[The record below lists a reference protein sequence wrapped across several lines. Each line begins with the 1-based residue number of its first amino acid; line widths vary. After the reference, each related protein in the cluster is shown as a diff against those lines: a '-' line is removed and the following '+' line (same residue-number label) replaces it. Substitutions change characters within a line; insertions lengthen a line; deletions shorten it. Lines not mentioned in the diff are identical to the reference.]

1 MSWRNRVIW
10 SEGTFLH
17 PHHFQQHDRY
27 LESLIDAHSGSLQA
41 CGWGITSLD
50 IDGELLA
57 LGKFAI
63 RACRGIMPDGT
74 AFDIP
79 TDAPPPPPL
88 PIPEELHQQTVFLAL
103 PLSRQGMIE
112 TDISGN
118 NTLLARYRPFEL
130 DVSDNVTGH
139 DKTVPLQVGQ
149 LQMRLMLAD
158 EERDYFSCLGLARIL
173 ETRPDKGVVLDEAF
187 IPPCLDC
194 AASLKLKGFITELL
208 GLLKHRSE
216 ALVGRV
222 SGAGVGVAEIS
233 DFMMLQLVN
242 RVVPLIEHLDKLPRL
257 HPESFYRTAVQL
269 AGELATFTADERRPP
284 TFPVYQ
290 QDDHENSF
298 AAVMD
303 ELRRSLTLVL
313 EQNAIAITL
322 EKRNY
327 GIYLATVSD
336 SGLFK
341 QAQFVLA
348 VKANLR
354 QEALQAQFPAQVKIG
369 PSDYIRQMVNSGLPG
384 IGLRLL
390 PVAPRHIPYHAG
402 YTYFELDRSSEYW
415 QGLEKSGAIAVH
427 VSGTFSGLEMAL
439 WAIKGST

>member
-1 MSWRNRVIW
+1 MSWRNKIIW

-27 LESLIDAHSGSLQA
+27 LENLIDARSSHLQA
-41 CGWGITSLD
+41 WGWGIVSLD
-50 IDGELLA
+50 IDTELLM

-63 RACRGIMPDGT
+63 RACQGIMPDGT

-79 TDAPPPPPL
+79 ADAPPPPPL
-88 PIPEELHQQTVFLAL
+88 TIPEELHRQTVFLAL
-103 PLSRQGMIE
+103 PLSRQGMAE

-118 NTLLARYRPFEL
+118 SALLARYRPFEL

-139 DKTVPLQVGQ
+139 NKTVPLQVGQ
-149 LQMRLMLAD
+149 LQMRLMLDD
-158 EERDYFSCLGLARIL
+158 EERDHFSCLGLARIL
-173 ETRPDKGVVLDEAF
+173 EIRPDKGVILDDAF

-194 AASLKLKGFITELL
+194 SASPKLKTLITELL

-216 ALVGRV
+216 ALVERV
-222 SGAGVGVAEIS
+222 SGAAAGVAEIS

-269 AGELATFTADERRPP
+269 AGELATFTADGRRPP
-284 TFPVYQ
+284 AFPAYQ

-298 AAVMD
+298 TPVMD

-327 GIYLATVSD
+327 GIHLATVSD
-336 SGLFK
+336 TDLFK

-354 QEALQAQFPAQVKIG
+354 QEALQTQFPAQVKIG

-402 YTYFELDRSSEYW
+402 YTYFELDRNSEYW

-439 WAIKGST
+439 WAIKGNN

>member
-1 MSWRNRVIW
+1 MSWRNKVIW

-27 LESLIDAHSGSLQA
+27 LESLIDARSGNLQA
-41 CGWGITSLD
+41 WGWGIISLN
-50 IDGELLA
+50 IDTELLA

-79 TDAPPPPPL
+79 ADAPPPPPL
-88 PIPEELHQQTVFLAL
+88 TIPEELHQQTVFLAL
-103 PLSRQGMIE
+103 PLSRQGMAE
-112 TDISGN
+112 TDISGDSA
-118 NTLLARYRPFEL
+118 LLARYRPFEL

-139 DKTVPLQVGQ
+139 NKTVPLQVGQ
-149 LQMRLMLAD
+149 LQMRLMLD
-158 EERDYFSCLGLARIL
+158 NEERDHFSCLGLARIL
-173 ETRPDKGVVLDEAF
+173 EIRPDKGVILDDAF
-187 IPPCLDC
+187 IAPCLDC
-194 AASLKLKGFITELL
+194 SASPKLKSFITELL

-216 ALVGRV
+216 ALVDRV
-222 SGAGVGVAEIS
+222 SGIGAGVAEIS

-242 RVVPLIEHLDKLPRL
+242 RVTPLIEHLDKLPRL
-257 HPESFYRTAVQL
+257 HPESFYRTTVQL
-269 AGELATFTADERRPP
+269 AGELATFTADGRRPP
-284 TFPVYQ
+284 AFPAYQ

-327 GIYLATVSD
+327 GIHLATVSD
-336 SGLFK
+336 TDLFK

-402 YTYFELDRSSEYW
+402 YTYFELDQSSEYW

-427 VSGTFSGLEMAL
+427 VSGTFSDLEMAL